1 METWIVEK
9 VSLQDEV
16 LIKFFYL
23 RYVKTNR
30 RSQLSQQQSPGWPGA
45 GERKRRRRN
54 AFPNFPAQT
63 FASYL
68 LSPRCWGRGPG
79 RGASWIPQNLRRSG
93 SPSASCFLAWE
104 QQHSGQHPSQ
114 HIAAQLYTLL
124 YFFDSLVFMTKM
136 FHDILCQFLKT
147 YINYRSVQVKCPL
160 TSRSTAKM

>member
-45 GERKRRRRN
+45 GERKRRRRRN

-68 LSPRCWGRGPG
+68 LSPRCRGRGPG

-93 SPSASCFLAWE
+93 SAPASQLGNSSTLASNPPSTQQLSFILYSISFL
-104 QQHSGQHPSQ
+104 
-114 HIAAQLYTLL
+114 LL
-124 YFFDSLVFMTKM
+124 WQSSL
-136 FHDILCQFLKT
+136 HDQIV
-147 YINYRSVQVKCPL
+147 S
-160 TSRSTAKM
+160 